1 MVELKGDEHIL
12 AGRFEAAYKEYLHKL
27 EFFANGFLQ
36 DIEHSKGVVQNVYLK
51 IWDKRGDIDWNKDVF
66 PLLLTMTK
74 NECLNILKRNQLKLQ
89 HGNWL
94 KYAENQFLINTL
106 TRQDQVDIYGKEV
119 QALISK
125 AVDAMPPKVR
135 STFLLSRNENLKNK
149 EIAQIQGIGLS
160 TVEYR
165 LSCAFKILRKHLKD
179 YIHFLLW
186 LLPHCL

>member
-1 MVELKGDEHIL
+1 MVEFNGEERVLMGC
-12 AGRFEAAYKEYLHKL
+12 FETAYKEHLHKL

-36 DIEHSKGVVQNVYLK
+36 DTELAKGVVQNAYLK
-51 IWDKRGDIDWNKDVF
+51 LWDKRADVDWSKDVF
-66 PLLLTMTK
+66 PLLVTMVR

-94 KYAENQFLINTL
+94 KYTENQFLISAL
-106 TRQDQVDIYGKEV
+106 SRQDHIGIYGKEV
-119 QALISK
+119 QVLIGK
-125 AVDAMPPKVR
+125 AVGEMPPKVR
-135 STFLLSRNENLKNK
+135 STFLLSRNENLKNR

-179 YIHFLLW
+179 YINFLLW
-186 LLPHCL
+186 FLPHCL

>member
-1 MVELKGDEHIL
+1 MIGC
-12 AGRFEAAYKEYLHKL
+12 FEVAYREYLHKL
-27 EFFANGFLQ
+27 EFYANNFLQ
-36 DIEHSKGVVQNVYLK
+36 DTELSKGVVQNVFLK
-51 IWDKRGDIDWNKDVF
+51 LWDKRSDVDWSKEVL

-74 NECLNILKRNQLKLQ
+74 NECLNILKRNQLRLQ

-94 KYAENQFLINTL
+94 KYANNQFLLTAL
-106 TRQDQVDIYGKEV
+106 TRQDDIDIYGKEV
-119 QALISK
+119 QALINK
-125 AVDAMPPKVR
+125 AIDEMPPKVR

-149 EIAQIQGIGLS
+149 EIAQKQGIGLS